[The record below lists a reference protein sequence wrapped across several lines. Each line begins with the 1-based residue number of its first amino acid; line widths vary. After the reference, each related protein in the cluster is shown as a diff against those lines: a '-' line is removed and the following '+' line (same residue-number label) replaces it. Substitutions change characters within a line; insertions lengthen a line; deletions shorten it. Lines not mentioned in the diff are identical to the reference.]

1 MHGSSDEAGP
11 PLSGATLDGAGLAD
25 PAPVTDYRVRPATA
39 ADADAIC
46 RIYNPGIEDGVAT
59 LETELRTPE
68 ERRRWL
74 ANRSPRHPVVVAEPT
89 EPRFVGGHGGGET
102 EPGRTFVKPPTEGSG
117 PADPWRQ
124 GGGETV
130 PGRTFVRPPTEGSGP
145 ADPWRQGGG
154 ETGPGRTFVRPP
166 TEGSGPAA
174 PVTVVGWGSLNV
186 FNSREAYR
194 FVADFSI
201 YVERAWR
208 GRGVGRAMLEA
219 LIELAR
225 THGFHKLVLSA
236 FPFNAGGEALYEKL
250 GFRTVGVYREQG
262 RLDGKWVDTIIM
274 EKLL

>member
-1 MHGSSDEAGP
+1 MHGSSNEADP
-11 PLSGATLDGAGLAD
+11 PLSQATLDGAGLAE

-46 RIYNPGIEDGVAT
+46 RIYNQGIEDRVAT

-74 ANRSPRHPVVVAEPT
+74 ANRSPRHPVVVAEAT

-117 PADPWRQ
+117 P
-124 GGGETV
+124 
-130 PGRTFVRPPTEGSGP
+130 GRTFVRPPTEGSGP
-145 ADPWRQGGG
+145 ADP
-154 ETGPGRTFVRPP
+154 
-166 TEGSGPAA
+166 
-174 PVTVVGWGSLNV
+174 VTVVGWGSLNV
-186 FNSREAYR
+186 FNPREAYR

-236 FPFNAGGEALYEKL
+236 FPFNAVGGALYEKL

-262 RLDGKWVDTIIM
+262 LLDGKWVDTIIM